1 MLRPAV
7 PADLKRLL
15 EIRDGSGAD
24 ALSDPVLVGDAD
36 LADLIAAG
44 AVLAWLGDGRVVG
57 FAAANGGTIHL
68 LVDSAHRGKGGGR
81 ELLAAACARL
91 GKAGYRT
98 ASLTVAPDSGAE
110 RHYRAAGWLLAGKSP
125 RGGLVLQKPL

>member
-24 ALSDPVLVGDAD
+24 ALSDPALVGEAD
-36 LADLIAAG
+36 LAGLIAAG
-44 AVLAWLGDGRVVG
+44 AVSAWQGNGRVVG
-57 FAAANGGTIHL
+57 FAAASVGTIHL
-68 LVDSAHRGKGGGR
+68 LVDPAHRGKGGGR
-81 ELLAAACARL
+81 ELLAAACTELR
-91 GKAGYRT
+91 KAGYST
-98 ASLTVAPDSGAE
+98 ASLTLAPDSSAE
-110 RHYRAAGWLLAGKSP
+110 RHYRAAGWVLVGKSP